1 VETRRR
7 HPIGCCSIFVG
18 LGMWFLDPALL
29 LYLHIY
35 TYICIT
41 GRGNNAVP
49 TVLALMRSCVAT
61 TTATKDDGPG
71 DYDGMK
77 LTFNLS

>member
-35 TYICIT
+35 IHIY
-41 GRGNNAVP
+41 
-49 TVLALMRSCVAT
+49 VLLDEAT
-61 TTATKDDGPG
+61 MLFQRFWP
-71 DYDGMK
+71 
-77 LTFNLS
+77 